1 MTIYFDKECHYWSS
15 DDISNEYFLNTQIDY
30 VRDLVKH
37 RGYVYMNQIYEML
50 GAKWD
55 TRINNLCIEDPY
67 FTAVIGL
74 DGINNRWVI
83 DIY

>member
-1 MTIYFDKECHYWSS
+1 MTIYFDKECFYWSS
-15 DDISNEYFLNTQIDY
+15 DDRRNEYFLNTQIDY

-55 TRINNLCIEDPY
+55 TRMNNLWVEDPY

-74 DGINNRWVI
+74 DDINNRWVI